1 MLINPTDATLQMRV
15 KIKVHSR
22 TNDETYIGT
31 ITGLANYDVA
41 MSMGSDLAARHE
53 EIRDIILS
61 TSGKTLQDLSTE
73 KFLIL
78 DIGELRPL
86 VVAYDWLDGQI
97 EVIEKG
103 QTIVI
108 ELIDASMS
116 DANLA
121 LSVLRQ
127 HGLAC
132 RIR

>member
-86 VVAYDWLDGQI
+86 VVAYDWIDGQV

-103 QTIVI
+103 QTVVI
-108 ELIDASMS
+108 ELIDATMS

>member
-61 TSGKTLQDLSTE
+61 TTGDDLQDLSTE

-86 VVAYDWLDGQI
+86 VVAYDWIDGQI

-108 ELIDASMS
+108 ELIDATMS

>member
-41 MSMGSDLAARHE
+41 MSMGSDLAARQE
-53 EIRDIILS
+53 EVRDILLS
-61 TSGKTLQDLSTE
+61 SSGTTLPDLSTE

-78 DIGELRPL
+78 DTGELRPL

-103 QTIVI
+103 KIIVI

-116 DANLA
+116 DASLA
-121 LSVLRQ
+121 VSVLRQ

>member
-61 TSGKTLQDLSTE
+61 TTGDDLQDLSTE

-86 VVAYDWLDGQI
+86 VVAYDWIDGQI

-103 QTIVI
+103 QTIAI
-108 ELIDASMS
+108 ELIDATMS

>member
-1 MLINPTDATLQMRV
+1 MLINPSDVTLQMRV
-15 KIKVHSR
+15 KLKVHSR

-31 ITGLANYDVA
+31 VTGQANYDVA

-53 EIRDIILS
+53 EIRDILLS
-61 TSGKTLQDLSTE
+61 ASGKTLQDLSTE

-86 VVAYDWLDGQI
+86 VVAYDWIDGQV

-103 QTIVI
+103 QTVVI
-108 ELIDASMS
+108 ELIDATMS